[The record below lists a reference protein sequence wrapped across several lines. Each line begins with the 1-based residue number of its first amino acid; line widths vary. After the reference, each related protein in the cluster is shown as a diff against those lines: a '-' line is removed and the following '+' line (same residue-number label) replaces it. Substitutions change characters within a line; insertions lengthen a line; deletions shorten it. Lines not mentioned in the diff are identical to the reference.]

1 MTQEK
6 TQLIRGLNL
15 ADTISLVVG
24 TIIGTGIFLK
34 TSVMAQN
41 VGTPGLVLGAWLA
54 AGLLSLAGA
63 LTYAELGVLL
73 PRAGGEYVYMRKAYG
88 DAPAF
93 MYGWM
98 RFIVASS
105 GSIASLAVGFAIFF
119 TSLFRINEPWT
130 SRNVNLFGS
139 GLEWQFGWTQ
149 VVAVAVILIFTA
161 INCAG
166 VAFGGRVQS
175 VLTLAKV
182 LGISII
188 VAGVFMFSN
197 GADWQSLG
205 AEFRTPNLT
214 GIQAFGAAMLAALWA
229 YDGWNN
235 MPMAAGEVQNPHRN
249 VPIALIG
256 GMIIILVI
264 YLLTNLAYFHAL
276 PIGEIA
282 ASNASD
288 PVPTKAVRAF
298 LGPIASNFVSIAIM
312 LSILGALNGST
323 LTGAR
328 VPFAMARDGLFFS
341 KLGALSHGTHVP
353 VPSLIIQ
360 GLWAAILAML
370 GTFDQLTNYVIFASW
385 IFYGMT
391 TAAVFMLRR
400 RMPDA
405 PRPYKTLGY
414 PVMPVIFVLVALW
427 LLINTLQTNPVE
439 AFTGLIVIA
448 LGLPLYFYFRR
459 HSRAMSDE
467 SGD

>member
-6 TQLIRGLNL
+6 PQLIRGLNL
-15 ADTISLVVG
+15 PDTISLVVG

-54 AGLLSLAGA
+54 AGVLSLAGA

-73 PRAGGEYVYMRKAYG
+73 PRAGGEYVYLRKAYG

-105 GSIASLAVGFAIFF
+105 GSIASLAVGFSIFF

-130 SRNVNLFGS
+130 TRNVNLFGS

-149 VVAVAVILIFTA
+149 IVAIAVIVAFTG
-161 INCAG
+161 INCIG

-182 LGISII
+182 LGISVI
-188 VAGVFMFSN
+188 VAGVFLYSN

-205 AEFRTPNLT
+205 AELRTPNLT

-235 MPMAAGEVQNPHRN
+235 MPMAAGEVRNPHRN

-256 GMIIILVI
+256 GMIIILAI
-264 YLLTNLAYFHAL
+264 YLMTNLAYFHAL

-312 LSILGALNGST
+312 ISILGALNGSI

-328 VPFAMARDGLFFS
+328 VPFAMARDGLFFA
-341 KLGALSHGTHVP
+341 KLGALSRGSHVP

-405 PRPYKTLGY
+405 PRPYRTIGY
-414 PVMPVIFVLVALW
+414 PVMPVVFVLVALW

-459 HSRAMSDE
+459 HSRVMTDE
-467 SGD
+467 PGE